1 MTIYVPSW
9 SQFLLVVR
17 TIDHD
22 LNFFDKYEA
31 HSLSY
36 PASAISL
43 PSDRCELSFRS
54 IFSIGATDL
63 AIYIATNTSQ
73 RCILRPSLQPL
84 VFEQD
89 TPGNYKDCRAWL
101 FVPKSQRRILVFF
114 FIPHSR
120 NFSLLATSF
129 PWNDSNFILK
139 LALPFPVFSV
149 TKIFHVLSKRG
160 LYTFMRDNVLMWN
173 EKL

>member
-114 FIPHSR
+114 FHTTLSQ
-120 NFSLLATSF
+120 L
-129 PWNDSNFILK
+129 FIISCFISVKRLEFHIEIS
-139 LALPFPVFSV
+139 LALPSF
-149 TKIFHVLSKRG
+149 LSH
-160 LYTFMRDNVLMWN
+160 
-173 EKL
+173 